1 MQSIINYI
9 VSLGGG
15 TIRIPKGII
24 TLEKPITDMEHL
36 LQLDN
41 ALREQSEKDGE
52 RDDTLSVINYK
63 LLKTYTI

>member
-1 MQSIINYI
+1 MTKYEYLIIFI
-9 VSLGGG
+9 VKNGFG
-15 TIRIPKGII
+15 RIPI

>member
-1 MQSIINYI
+1 MTKYEYLVIFIGKN
-9 VSLGGG
+9 GFG
-15 TIRIPKGII
+15 RIPI